1 VPIYEYRCAKCGEV
15 FEALQK
21 FSDAPLSNCK
31 FCDGTVERLIS
42 SSSFQLKG
50 SGWYLTDYAKKSSS
64 APKES
69 SGNGKPGDGKPADGK
84 SGDKGGDAAGSSAK
98 PGASDSAKNTPPT
111 TSKE

>member
-1 VPIYEYRCAKCGEV
+1 MPIYEYRCAKCGEV

-21 FSDAPLSNCK
+21 FSDAPLSQCK

-69 SGNGKPGDGKPADGK
+69 SGNGK
-84 SGDKGGDAAGSSAK
+84 SGDKGGDAAETPAK
-98 PGASDSAKNTPPT
+98 TAPSDSSKSTTPT
-111 TSKE
+111 TSKD

>member
-1 VPIYEYRCAKCGEV
+1 MPIYEYRCAKCGEV

-50 SGWYLTDYAKKSSS
+50 SGWYLTDYAKKSGS
-64 APKES
+64 ASKES
-69 SGNGKPGDGKPADGK
+69 SGNGKPGDKAGDSSGTSGKT
-84 SGDKGGDAAGSSAK
+84 
-98 PGASDSAKNTPPT
+98 GASDSPKSTTPTP
-111 TSKE
+111 SKD